1 MNHAVREPLERAR
14 TVETRR
20 AIERKGWVSMRG
32 RLRIAVIAATALV
45 ASAIVVGAAARPS
58 NNANRFEATFEEV
71 RIATHDRSADLGIL
85 QAINSGTGTVEGFGA
100 ATETLAVS
108 QDRSVSPCGPGS
120 RSNATIRRI
129 VVAAGTLVL
138 HGAGVTCPTAT
149 PGEMLV
155 NNTFVVD
162 GASSTGV
169 FAGARGSGTDTVLLP
184 SRTVTLSGKL
194 HLKRRAGD

>member
-1 MNHAVREPLERAR
+1 MTGMRNAVA
-14 TVETRR
+14 
-20 AIERKGWVSMRG
+20 A
-32 RLRIAVIAATALV
+32 IAVVAAGVL
-45 ASAIVVGAAARPS
+45 VVGAGAGPT
-58 NNANRFEATFEEV
+58 NQANRLDATFEEV

-85 QAINSGTGTVEGFGA
+85 QAINSGTGTVQGFGDA
-100 ATETLAVS
+100 NEILGVT

-138 HGAGVTCPTAT
+138 HGAGITCPTAV
-149 PGEMLV
+149 PGELLV
-155 NNTFVVD
+155 TNTFVVD

-184 SRTVTLSGKL
+184 GRTVSLSGKL
-194 HLKRRAGD
+194 HLKR